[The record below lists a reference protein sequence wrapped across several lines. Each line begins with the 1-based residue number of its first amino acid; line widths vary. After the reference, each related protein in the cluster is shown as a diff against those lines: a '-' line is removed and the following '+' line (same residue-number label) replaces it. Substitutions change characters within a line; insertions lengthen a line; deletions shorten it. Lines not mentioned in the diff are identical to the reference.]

1 MVNVQP
7 TAAAPAVVKEVDIS
21 VLTPYSPLAGK
32 RKGSDTMYQKA
43 HHDPLMEQGDMEDV
57 QPTAVAQMQHR
68 KWTSTLSR
76 DLSCDARDLPKYT
89 RTFMFLTQN
98 QKTLKSR
105 FC

>member
-7 TAAAPAVVKEVDIS
+7 TAAAPAVVKEVDMS

-43 HHDPLMEQGDMEDV
+43 HHDPLIEQGDMEDV

-68 KWTSTLSR
+68 KWTSALLGTYPATRGTSQRTQGHLS
-76 DLSCDARDLPKYT
+76 
-89 RTFMFLTQN
+89 F
-98 QKTLKSR
+98 
-105 FC
+105 